1 MIITNKSIGCFNTLF
16 NRHTKKVDTTMNS
29 KKVNTMLTVTDVY
42 KLFTDAVNG
51 RVCKL
56 NFSDAKSQ
64 PYCGY
69 DDFSVN
75 MKKTTYNVYMNNVN
89 RDICIGID
97 NKLTASHNDCDT
109 TKKQLR
115 CNLIKFDNIETL
127 KKCIVAVTNNR
138 FATN

>member
-1 MIITNKSIGCFNTLF
+1 
-16 NRHTKKVDTTMNS
+16 MNS

>member
-1 MIITNKSIGCFNTLF
+1 MKNNTKTN
-16 NRHTKKVDTTMNS
+16 TT
-29 KKVNTMLTVTDVY
+29 NTMLTVNEVY

-75 MKKTTYNVYMNNVN
+75 MKKSSYNVYMSANNAVICQSVDDTIIVN
-89 RDICIGID
+89 D
-97 NKLTASHNDCDT
+97 NLCDT

-115 CNLIKFDNIETL
+115 CKLVKFTDTDLL
-127 KKCIVAVTNNR
+127 KKCIDAVTLAR
-138 FATN
+138 FPA

>member
-1 MIITNKSIGCFNTLF
+1 MKKTPNTEKTN
-16 NRHTKKVDTTMNS
+16 TT
-29 KKVNTMLTVTDVY
+29 NTMLTVNEVY

-75 MKKTTYNVYMNNVN
+75 MKKSSYNVYMSANNAT
-89 RDICIGID
+89 ICQSVDDTIIVDD
-97 NKLTASHNDCDT
+97 NLCDT

-115 CNLIKFDNIETL
+115 CKLVKFTDTELL
-127 KKCIVAVTNNR
+127 KKCIDAVTLAR
-138 FATN
+138 FTA

>member
-1 MIITNKSIGCFNTLF
+1 
-16 NRHTKKVDTTMNS
+16 MNN
-29 KKVNTMLTVTDVY
+29 KKVNTMLNVTDVY

-51 RVCKL
+51 RVTKINCSGHDGKV
-56 NFSDAKSQ
+56 AQ
-64 PYCGY
+64 PYCGF

-75 MKKTTYNVYMNNVN
+75 IKKSSYNVYMNDVN
-89 RDICIGID
+89 RDICLSID
-97 NKLTASHNDCDT
+97 KKLTATHNDCDT

-127 KKCIVAVTNNR
+127 KKCIVAVTENR